1 MSQTVT
7 CSVTRTHNQ
16 CSCAAT
22 FQPVS
27 SIAHEA
33 AAGGIAQRVPRRL
46 AAAGHPRDRAADRTA
61 VHVEA
66 KPILQDR
73 GDIRMGQAQPLVH
86 RDGQRQRVRPQ
97 LHGGR
102 AERLRRLP
110 RIAPVHPSVAHHAAT
125 DGHIDPLP
133 DRLPHDLVLIL
144 RRDLL
149 HGQRAPAATSRGRWP
164 RDHFINVVRDRFPV
178 PLAVRGAS
186 LATRALRGACPNAV
200 GKRSRLPLGRS
211 PVITT
216 FDLTA
221 MLIAHVFIL
230 WLGFYLSIYGVGAV
244 SLPGMVSK
252 ILGVVVLCFVLP
264 FGGVVA
270 ALIVGLILDSIGVQ
284 QELVWLYLDSWTPFE
299 AWQTFP

>member
-1 MSQTVT
+1 
-7 CSVTRTHNQ
+7 
-16 CSCAAT
+16 
-22 FQPVS
+22 
-27 SIAHEA
+27 
-33 AAGGIAQRVPRRL
+33 
-46 AAAGHPRDRAADRTA
+46 
-61 VHVEA
+61 
-66 KPILQDR
+66 
-73 GDIRMGQAQPLVH
+73 
-86 RDGQRQRVRPQ
+86 
-97 LHGGR
+97 
-102 AERLRRLP
+102 
-110 RIAPVHPSVAHHAAT
+110 
-125 DGHIDPLP
+125 
-133 DRLPHDLVLIL
+133 
-144 RRDLL
+144 
-149 HGQRAPAATSRGRWP
+149 
-164 RDHFINVVRDRFPV
+164 
-178 PLAVRGAS
+178 
-186 LATRALRGACPNAV
+186 V